1 MAGFWGRRKREE
13 EALAAQDAD
22 LEKRAEQALVE
33 ADERI
38 RSTADEL
45 AFAEAELGESLT
57 ADLRTALTA
66 VRTHLREAF
75 QLHQLNH
82 DELPDTPEEL
92 RTRNTRIIQL
102 CDWAQDLLDE
112 KTSVLAES
120 VSKVRRAPQVVAQVR
135 ADAAALSTRI
145 PQTNET
151 VTRLSDRYSA
161 SAMNQI
167 VASAAEAEQLIAFAV
182 HGADISERRRAAKQN
197 EEANLALETATE
209 ATRRASALLDAVED
223 FEIEALRAESTLAEV
238 VADSRSDLIAA
249 RTAPRVPA
257 VAEAVSALE
266 QALGALTPA
275 GTPGDPFAELSQL
288 RAANAALDE
297 AIATARYRAENPI
310 PSVQHVQHAIDDA
323 DRQLGV
329 ARGLIAGHRGWIGAD
344 ARTRLAEA
352 ERLRVDLADL
362 LHAEET
368 REKALADARR
378 VAFLASE
385 ALQLAQRDID
395 SSRPDDQGWGG
406 GGWGGG
412 GGRGGGGGNGIASGI
427 LGGLVIG
434 SLLDGIFDWPR
445 PLLPLFS
452 HPCGK

>member
-1 MAGFWGRRKREE
+1 MAGIWGRRKREQE
-13 EALAAQDAD
+13 ELAAQDAD
-22 LEKRAEQALVE
+22 LARRAEQALVG

-38 RSTADEL
+38 RTTADEL

-57 ADLRTALTA
+57 ADLRKALAA

-75 QLHQLNH
+75 QMHQLNH
-82 DELPDTPEEL
+82 DEIPDTPEEL
-92 RTRNTRIIQL
+92 RTRNARILQL

-120 VSKVRRAPQVVAQVR
+120 VAKVRRAPEIVAQVR
-135 ADAAALSTRI
+135 ADAAALSARI
-145 PQTNET
+145 PQTNES
-151 VTRLSDRYSA
+151 VQRLSARYA
-161 SAMNQI
+161 ESAMHQI
-167 VASAAEAEQLIAFAV
+167 TASAAEAEQLIAFAT
-182 HGADISERRRAAKQN
+182 HSADVSERRRAAKQN

-238 VADSRSDLIAA
+238 VADSRGDLIAA
-249 RTAPRVPA
+249 RTAPQAPA
-257 VAEAVSALE
+257 VAEAISNLQAALS
-266 QALGALTPA
+266 ALTPS
-275 GTPGDPFAELSQL
+275 GTPNDPFAELSRL
-288 RAANAALDE
+288 RDANSALDE
-297 AIATARYRAENPI
+297 AIAHARHRAENPL
-310 PSVQHVQHAIDDA
+310 PSIAQVQHALDDA

-352 ERLRVDLADL
+352 ERLRVDVSEL
-362 LHAEET
+362 LPAEAT
-368 REKALADARR
+368 REQALVQARR
-378 VAFLASE
+378 VAHLASE

-395 SSRPDDQGWGG
+395 SARPQDQGWGD

-412 GGRGGGGGNGIASGI
+412 GGWGGRPGGGGGNGIASGL

-434 SLLDGIFDWPR
+434 GLLDGMFD
-445 PLLPLFS
+445 
-452 HPCGK
+452 